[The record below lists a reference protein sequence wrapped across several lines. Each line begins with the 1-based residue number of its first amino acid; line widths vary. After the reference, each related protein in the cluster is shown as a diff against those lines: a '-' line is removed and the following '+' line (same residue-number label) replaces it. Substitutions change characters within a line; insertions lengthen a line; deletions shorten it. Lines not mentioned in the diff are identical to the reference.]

1 MDFCEAFP
9 QRGVAGTG
17 FLSHAINLYLR
28 SIITVELRKHGMGF
42 EEKLLQILGKCSKV
56 LCTCILIIVVSSS
69 QAEARRLTTARVAAV
84 ASKGKEPW
92 GALESNSRSFRA
104 TSTETSVAGAAGLD
118 GEAMS
123 TATTVE
129 SRGTAPGNSPG
140 IGNKGKINN

>member
-1 MDFCEAFP
+1 MA
-9 QRGVAGTG
+9 
-17 FLSHAINLYLR
+17 S
-28 SIITVELRKHGMGF
+28 
-42 EEKLLQILGKCSKV
+42 SKV